1 MDFYKKF
8 KETRDL
14 LETNEKYQ
22 PRKREMPCCTNLGI
36 ICVEIIIILLV
47 IYCFLLLT
55 MICML
60 NYVLV
65 GVFVFST
72 IKIWKTLEKIRKKLG
87 FKYKTK
93 DFNKFMKKE
102 NATVYSKM
110 DFPIKLEW
118 EKEGRWLVFI
128 LESKDDTFEQMIADR
143 RELMFKQN
151 DKKSQEEFAKIMN
164 KYC

>member
-1 MDFYKKF
+1 
-8 KETRDL
+8 
-14 LETNEKYQ
+14 
-22 PRKREMPCCTNLGI
+22 MPCCTNLGI

-110 DFPIKLEW
+110 DFPIKLDW